1 MNRLITAALLTA
13 LIPTTSFANS
23 MKGNSI
29 TAFEALQEFGRFSLA
44 SRINDLKNDGH
55 VIKSRPIKVH
65 TQRNGAA
72 TISEYYL

>member
-1 MNRLITAALLTA
+1 
-13 LIPTTSFANS
+13 

-29 TAFEALQEFGRFSLA
+29 TALEALQEFGRFTLA